1 MSKLQ
6 TEFSFPTRLKL
17 ARYLAKGVDGRSL
30 PGGGQYELHAVL
42 SHEGDAGSGH
52 YRAYVLPRRD
62 GNSNQWY
69 EFDDTRVTPVREDV
83 AVKQQYGGKF
93 ARGGEVAV
101 AVQVLKK
108 LRCDL

>member
-52 YRAYVLPRRD
+52 YRAYVL
-62 GNSNQWY
+62 GATA
-69 EFDDTRVTPVREDV
+69 TRISGTSLTIR
-83 AVKQQYGGKF
+83 A
-93 ARGGEVAV
+93 
-101 AVQVLKK
+101 
-108 LRCDL
+108 